1 MTRKIFATHHK
12 AWLMFKIISENVI
25 ETWNTYKDV
34 VKLFI
39 INDRKSSLEFMKNT
53 DILKKVVP

>member
-1 MTRKIFATHHK
+1 
-12 AWLMFKIISENVI
+12 MFKIISDNVI